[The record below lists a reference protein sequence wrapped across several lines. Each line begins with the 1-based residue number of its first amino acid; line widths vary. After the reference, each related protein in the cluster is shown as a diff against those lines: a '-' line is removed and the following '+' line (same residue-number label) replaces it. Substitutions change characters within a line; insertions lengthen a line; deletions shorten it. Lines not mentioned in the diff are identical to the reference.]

1 MDIKLTNTLTRKKEV
16 FEPIHTGKVSLYSC
30 GPTVYRKVSIG
41 NLRTYIFTDILRRV
55 LEFNGYEVKHVMN
68 ITDVG
73 HLTDDADEGEDKMI
87 LAMREEG
94 KDAFEIADYYTRLF
108 LKDVE
113 RLNLLEPTIM
123 PKATEHIEQQIEYI
137 KDLEAKGFTYQTSDG
152 IYFDTSLLKDY
163 GKLLGQKAEE
173 KEEGA
178 RVEKNLEK
186 KNPTDFA
193 LWKFSPKG
201 EKRQMEWESPWGTGF
216 PGWHIECSAMSEE
229 YLDTPFDI
237 HTGGIDL
244 APVHHTNEIAQTQG
258 ARGHDPVNF
267 WMHGEFLMVD
277 GGKMSKSLK
286 NTYTI
291 DDLIEKDFDP
301 LSFRYFTLGAHYSTP
316 LNFTW
321 KALEAA
327 QNALFKLYDAARGWQ
342 TPTEADQEEVE
353 KFQEKVSEDLDM
365 PGAVAELWRV
375 VNNEEMTSA
384 VKAATVLK
392 FDQVLGLRLDEYVAQ
407 PLEIPQDVL
416 KMLDDRRSAREIRDF
431 ERSDE
436 LRDEIAEKGF
446 LVEDTPEGQRVRIK
460 HF

>member
-1 MDIKLTNTLTRKKEV
+1 MDIKLYNTLTRKKEV
-16 FEPIHTGKVSLYSC
+16 LEPINKGKVGLYAC
-30 GPTVYRKVSIG
+30 GPTVYRDVSIG
-41 NLRTYIFTDILRRV
+41 NLRTFIFTDVLRRV

-87 LAMREEG
+87 LSMREEG
-94 KDAFEIADYYTRLF
+94 KTAEEIAEFYTQKF
-108 LKDVE
+108 FKDTE
-113 RLNLLEPTIM
+113 RLNLLQPTVI
-123 PKATEHIEQQIEYI
+123 PKATEHIEQQIEMI
-137 KDLEAKGFTYQTSDG
+137 KDLEVKEFTYQTSDG
-152 IYFDTSLLKDY
+152 VYFDTSKLKDY

-178 RVEKNLEK
+178 RVEKNKEK

-193 LWKFSPKG
+193 LWKFSPED
-201 EKRQMEWESPWGTGF
+201 EKRLMEWDSPWGKGF

-258 ARGHDPVNF
+258 ARGHDPVKI
-267 WMHGEFLMVD
+267 WMHGEFLLVD

-291 DDLIEKDFDP
+291 DDLLAKDFDP
-301 LSFRYFTLGAHYSTP
+301 LAYRYFTHGAHYRTQ

-321 KALEAA
+321 HALEAA
-327 QNALFKLYDAARGWQ
+327 QNALFKLYDAARGWHE
-342 TPTEADQEEVE
+342 PSEADQDEVE
-353 KFQEKVSEDLDM
+353 KFRIKVSDDLDM
-365 PGAVAELWRV
+365 PGALAELWRV
-375 VNNEEMTSA
+375 VNDETMDSD

-392 FDQVLGLRLDEYVAQ
+392 FDEVLGLRLENYVAQ

-416 KMLDDRRSAREIRDF
+416 KLLDDRR
-431 ERSDE
+431 RS
-436 LRDEIAEKGF
+436 R
-446 LVEDTPEGQRVRIK
+446 
-460 HF
+460 